1 MALVAVIQT
10 AFPGDLILSTP
21 IFEGL
26 KSGGHEVVAV
36 VRPSAEPLIRHN
48 PYIAKIISY
57 DKSAGVGAFFKA
69 VAELKSQNCD
79 YALVVQKHLRSGLL
93 AVFAGIDKRIGY
105 DIAFGHS
112 LYTQTVPFNRRVHA
126 AQRALALCEPLV
138 STKGFTPRI
147 FIDNKTREDVEPFL
161 HSHKISPDNFVV
173 FAPGSIWATKRWP
186 GYGELAKLMNAK
198 LNCDIALI
206 GSRDDYAICEKAVS
220 DSGNIAVNLAGK
232 TEMLL
237 SAAIIEKARL
247 VVANDS
253 APAHIAAAV
262 GTPVA
267 AIFGPTV
274 TRFGFAP
281 YSEKS
286 LVIENGDLYCRPCSP
301 HGPMRCPEK
310 HFRCM
315 KEITAEMVMRECG
328 KLIEKYQVGKES

>member
-1 MALVAVIQT
+1 MSRVCVIQT

-21 IFEGL
+21 IFEAL
-26 KSGGHEVVAV
+26 KSGGHEPVAI

-48 PYIAKIISY
+48 PHIDKIISY
-57 DKSAGVGAFFKA
+57 DKSAGIGAFFKT
-69 VAELKSQNCD
+69 VAEIKSQNCD
-79 YALVVQKHLRSGLL
+79 IALVVQKHLRSALL
-93 AVFAGIDKRIGY
+93 ATFAGIDKRIGY

-112 LYTQTVPFNRRVHA
+112 LYTQTVPFDRTIHA
-126 AQRALALCEPLV
+126 VKRALALCQPLV
-138 STKGFTPRI
+138 STEGFSPRI
-147 FIDNKTREDVEPFL
+147 YIDEQTRGEAETIL
-161 HSHKISPDNFVV
+161 RTHKIDPNNFTV

-186 GYGELAKLMNAK
+186 GYGELARLMK
-198 LNCDIALI
+198 SSLGYDIVLT
-206 GSRDDYAICEKAVS
+206 GGRDDYEICNKVVS
-220 DSGNIAVNLAGK
+220 VSGGAAVNLAGK
-232 TEMLL
+232 TDLLL
-237 SAAIIEKARL
+237 SAAIIEKAKL

-286 LVIENGDLYCRPCSP
+286 VVIENRDLYCRPCSP
-301 HGPMRCPEK
+301 HGPNRCPEK

-315 KEITAEMVMRECG
+315 KEISAEMVLGECG
-328 KLIEKYQVGKES
+328 KLVKL